1 MLKYSLNLVFRSK
14 LRTFLTSLGITIAVV
29 LLSLII
35 FGMNG
40 FKDVITNEFT
50 SRFKPNEII
59 VSSTNFLSFAGDM
72 GDAEGEEEEVK
83 EPELMTS
90 ALVKEI
96 QDDSRVSKVVPA
108 IMINGMQLR
117 LDGNDKAFSP
127 SFPFGWD
134 VAGDSRYFTG
144 FDGEKTVLDSG
155 EAFVSED
162 VVNFF
167 KTTHD
172 EIMGETLVIEVA
184 PSTLLSNK
192 TKTQIDKEYR
202 YKIVGVIDSGSDRS
216 DALITTQDA
225 AEMLAQNGGF
235 INGEEYLEEIGYDQL
250 FIELNN
256 EDDVNKFREEISEKY
271 GLQAFSADDVL
282 EFLSLI
288 TNAITFVL
296 IFFGI
301 VSAFVASIGII
312 NTMVMSIYEQTREIG
327 INKAVGASNYQIL
340 YIFLIQSGVIGLL
353 GGLLGLTIVL
363 AVTIIADPFIVDML
377 QEQGFSAQ
385 RYFSLDPLIVLGIII
400 GCIITGVLAGIYPA
414 IKAARLDPVKA
425 LRFE

>member
-59 VSSTNFLSFAGDM
+59 VSSTNFLSIVAPM
-72 GDAEGEEEEVK
+72 GETEGEEEVK

-96 QDDSRVSKVVPA
+96 QVDSRVSKVVPA

-134 VAGDSRYFTG
+134 VPGDSNYFTG

-162 VVNFF
+162 VVSFF
-167 KTTHD
+167 KTSHD
-172 EIMGETLVIEVA
+172 EIIGQTLVIEVA

-216 DALITTQDA
+216 DALITTGDA

-235 INGEEYLEEIGYDQL
+235 INGQEYLDEIGYDQL

-256 EDDVNKFREEISEKY
+256 EDDVNNFREEISEKY

-363 AVTIIADPFIVDML
+363 AVTIIADPFVVDML
-377 QEQGFSAQ
+377 QEQGFSAE
-385 RYFSLDPLIVLGIII
+385 RYFSLDPLIILGIII

>member
-59 VSSTNFLSFAGDM
+59 VSSTNFLSFVVPM
-72 GDAEGEEEEVK
+72 GEEEGEEEVK

-90 ALVKEI
+90 ALVKEL
-96 QDDSRVSKVVPA
+96 QDDERVSKVVPA

-117 LDGNDKAFSP
+117 LDGDDKAFSP

-134 VAGDSRYFTG
+134 VAGDSNYFKG
-144 FDGEKTVLDSG
+144 FDGEKTTLESG

-162 VVNFF
+162 IGNFF
-167 KTTHD
+167 KKNHD
-172 EIMGETLVIEVA
+172 EIIGQTIVIEIA
-184 PSTLLSNK
+184 PSSLLSNK

-202 YKIVGVIDSGSDRS
+202 YKIVGVIDTGSDRT
-216 DALITTQDA
+216 DALITSKDA

-235 INGEEYLEEIGYDQL
+235 INGEEYLEQIGYDQL
-250 FIELNN
+250 FIELKN
-256 EDDVNKFREEISEKY
+256 EDYVSNFRDEISEKY

-353 GGLLGLTIVL
+353 GGLLGLAIVL
-363 AVTIIADPFIVDML
+363 TVTTISDPFIVDIL
-377 QEQGFSAQ
+377 QEQGFSANQ
-385 RYFSLDPLIVLGIII
+385 YFSLDPLVILGIII
-400 GCIITGVLAGIYPA
+400 GCIITGVIAGIYPA

>member
-59 VSSTNFLSFAGDM
+59 VSSTNFLSFVAPV
-72 GDAEGEEEEVK
+72 AEGEDEEAK

-96 QDDSRVSKVVPA
+96 QNDDRVSKVVPA

-117 LDGNDKAFSP
+117 LDGDEKAFSP

-134 VAGDSRYFTG
+134 VAGDSSYFVG
-144 FDGEKTVLDSG
+144 FDGEKTMLESG

-167 KTTHD
+167 KKTHE
-172 EIMGETLVIEVA
+172 EIFGQTLIIEIA
-184 PSTLLSNK
+184 PSSLLSNK
-192 TKTQIDKEYR
+192 TKTQIDKVYR
-202 YKIVGVIDSGSDRS
+202 YTIVGVIDTGSDRT
-216 DALITTQDA
+216 DALITSQDA
-225 AEMLAQNGGF
+225 AEMLALNGGF
-235 INGEEYLEEIGYDQL
+235 INGEEYLEDIGYDQL
-250 FIELNN
+250 FIELKN
-256 EDDVNKFREEISEKY
+256 EDDVSKFRDEISEKY

-288 TNAITFVL
+288 TNGITFVL

-353 GGLLGLTIVL
+353 GGLLGLAIVL
-363 AVTIIADPFIVDML
+363 TVTTIADPFIVDLL
-377 QEQGFSAQ
+377 QEQGFSAE
-385 RYFSLDPLIVLGIII
+385 RYFTLDPLLIIGIII

>member
-59 VSSTNFLSFAGDM
+59 VSSTNFLSIVAPM
-72 GDAEGEEEEVK
+72 GETEGEEEVK

-96 QDDSRVSKVVPA
+96 QVDSRVSKVVPA

-134 VAGDSRYFTG
+134 VPGDSNYFTG

-162 VVNFF
+162 VVSFF
-167 KTTHD
+167 KTSHD
-172 EIMGETLVIEVA
+172 EIIGQTLVIEVA

-216 DALITTQDA
+216 DALITTGDA

-235 INGEEYLEEIGYDQL
+235 INGQEYLDEIGYDQL

-256 EDDVNKFREEISEKY
+256 EDDVNNFREEISEKY

-363 AVTIIADPFIVDML
+363 AVTIIADPFVVDML
-377 QEQGFSAQ
+377 QEQGFSAE
-385 RYFSLDPLIVLGIII
+385 RYFSLDPLIILGIII

-425 LRFE
+425 LRF

>member
-1 MLKYSLNLVFRSK
+1 
-14 LRTFLTSLGITIAVV
+14 
-29 LLSLII
+29 
-35 FGMNG
+35 MNG

-59 VSSTNFLSFAGDM
+59 VSSTNFLSFAAPM
-72 GDAEGEEEEVK
+72 GEAEDEEDAK

-96 QDDSRVSKVVPA
+96 ENDDRVSKVVPA

-117 LDGNDKAFSP
+117 LDDGEKAFSP

-134 VAGDSRYFTG
+134 VSGDSNYFTG
-144 FDGEKTVLDSG
+144 FDGEKTILDSG

-162 VVNFF
+162 VVSFF
-167 KTTHD
+167 KTSHE
-172 EIMGETLVIEVA
+172 EIIGKSLVIEVA
-184 PSTLLSNK
+184 PSSLLSNK

-202 YKIVGVIDSGSDRS
+202 YEIVGVIDTGSDRT
-216 DALITTQDA
+216 DALITTKDA
-225 AEMLAQNGGF
+225 ADMLAQNGGF

-250 FIELNN
+250 FIELKDEN
-256 EDDVNKFREEISEKY
+256 EVSNFREEISEKY

-296 IFFGI
+296 IFFGF

-353 GGLLGLTIVL
+353 GGLLGLFIVL
-363 AVTIIADPFIVDML
+363 TVTTIADPFIVDLL
-377 QEQGFSAQ
+377 QEQGFSAE
-385 RYFSLDPLIVLGIII
+385 RYFSLDPLVILGIII
-400 GCIITGVLAGIYPA
+400 GCIITGVFAGIYPA

>member
-1 MLKYSLNLVFRSK
+1 MLKYALNLVFRSK

-59 VSSTNFLSFAGDM
+59 VSSTNFLSIVAPM
-72 GDAEGEEEEVK
+72 GETEGEEEVK

-96 QDDSRVSKVVPA
+96 QVDSRVSKVVPA

-134 VAGDSRYFTG
+134 VPGDSNYFTG

-162 VVNFF
+162 VVSFF
-167 KTTHD
+167 KTSHD
-172 EIMGETLVIEVA
+172 EIIGQTLVIEVA

-192 TKTQIDKEYR
+192 TKTQIDKEYK

-216 DALITTQDA
+216 DAIITTEDA

-235 INGEEYLEEIGYDQL
+235 INGEEYLEDIGYDQL

-327 INKAVGASNYQIL
+327 INKAVGASNYQVL

-353 GGLLGLTIVL
+353 GGLLGLAIVL
-363 AVTIIADPFIVDML
+363 TVTTIADPFIVDLL
-377 QEQGFSAQ
+377 QEQGFSAE
-385 RYFSLDPLIVLGIII
+385 RYFTLDPLVIVGIII

>member
-1 MLKYSLNLVFRSK
+1 
-14 LRTFLTSLGITIAVV
+14 
-29 LLSLII
+29 
-35 FGMNG
+35 
-40 FKDVITNEFT
+40 
-50 SRFKPNEII
+50 
-59 VSSTNFLSFAGDM
+59 
-72 GDAEGEEEEVK
+72 
-83 EPELMTS
+83 
-90 ALVKEI
+90 
-96 QDDSRVSKVVPA
+96 
-108 IMINGMQLR
+108 MQLR

-162 VVNFF
+162 VVSFF
-167 KTTHD
+167 KTSHE
-172 EIMGETLVIEVA
+172 EIMGQTLVIEVA
-184 PSTLLSNK
+184 PSALLSNK

-216 DALITTQDA
+216 DAIITTGDA

-235 INGEEYLEEIGYDQL
+235 INGEEYLEDIGYDQL

-296 IFFGI
+296 
-301 VSAFVASIGII
+301 
-312 NTMVMSIYEQTREIG
+312 
-327 INKAVGASNYQIL
+327 
-340 YIFLIQSGVIGLL
+340 
-353 GGLLGLTIVL
+353 
-363 AVTIIADPFIVDML
+363 
-377 QEQGFSAQ
+377 
-385 RYFSLDPLIVLGIII
+385 
-400 GCIITGVLAGIYPA
+400 
-414 IKAARLDPVKA
+414 
-425 LRFE
+425 

>member
-59 VSSTNFLSFAGDM
+59 VSSTNFLSFVVPM
-72 GDAEGEEEEVK
+72 GEEEGEEEVK

-90 ALVKEI
+90 ALVKEL
-96 QDDSRVSKVVPA
+96 QDDERVSKVVPA

-117 LDGNDKAFSP
+117 LDGDDKAFSP

-134 VAGDSRYFTG
+134 VAGDSNYFKG
-144 FDGEKTVLDSG
+144 FDGEKTTLESG

-162 VVNFF
+162 IGNFF
-167 KTTHD
+167 KKNHD
-172 EIMGETLVIEVA
+172 EIIGQTIVIEIA
-184 PSTLLSNK
+184 PSSLLSNK

-202 YKIVGVIDSGSDRS
+202 YKIVGVIDTGSDRT
-216 DALITTQDA
+216 DALITSKDA

-235 INGEEYLEEIGYDQL
+235 INGEEYLEQIGYDQL
-250 FIELNN
+250 FIELKN
-256 EDDVNKFREEISEKY
+256 EDDVSNFRDEISEKY

-353 GGLLGLTIVL
+353 GGLLGLAIVL
-363 AVTIIADPFIVDML
+363 TVTTISDPFIVDIL
-377 QEQGFSAQ
+377 QEQGFSANQ
-385 RYFSLDPLIVLGIII
+385 YFSLDPLVILGIII
-400 GCIITGVLAGIYPA
+400 GCIITGVIAGIYPA

>member
-59 VSSTNFLSFAGDM
+59 VSSTNFLSIVAPM
-72 GDAEGEEEEVK
+72 GDVEGEEEEVK

-90 ALVKEI
+90 TLVKEI
-96 QDDSRVSKVVPA
+96 QDDTRVSKVVPA

-134 VAGDSRYFTG
+134 VAGDSNYFTG

-162 VVNFF
+162 VVSFF
-167 KTTHD
+167 KTSHE
-172 EIMGETLVIEVA
+172 EIMGQTLVIEVA
-184 PSTLLSNK
+184 PSALLSNK
-192 TKTQIDKEYR
+192 TKTQIDKVYR

-216 DALITTQDA
+216 DALITTGDA
-225 AEMLAQNGGF
+225 AEMRAQNGGF
-235 INGEEYLEEIGYDQL
+235 IKGEEYLEDIGYDQL

-400 GCIITGVLAGIYPA
+400 GCIISGVLAGIYPA

>member
-1 MLKYSLNLVFRSK
+1 MLKYALNLVFRSK

-59 VSSTNFLSFAGDM
+59 VSSTNFLSFAAPM
-72 GDAEGEEEEVK
+72 GEAEDEEDAK

-96 QDDSRVSKVVPA
+96 ENDDRVSKVVPA

-117 LDGNDKAFSP
+117 LDDGEKAFSP
-127 SFPFGWD
+127 SFPFGWG
-134 VAGDSRYFTG
+134 VSGDSNYFTG
-144 FDGEKTVLDSG
+144 FDGEKTILDSG

-162 VVNFF
+162 VVSFF
-167 KTTHD
+167 KTSHE
-172 EIMGETLVIEVA
+172 EIIGKSLVIEVA
-184 PSTLLSNK
+184 PSSLLSNK

-202 YKIVGVIDSGSDRS
+202 YEIVGVIDTGSDRT
-216 DALITTQDA
+216 DALITTKDA
-225 AEMLAQNGGF
+225 ADMLALNGGF
-235 INGEEYLEEIGYDQL
+235 INGEEYLEEIGFDQL
-250 FIELNN
+250 FIELKDEN
-256 EDDVNKFREEISEKY
+256 EVSNFREEISEKY

-296 IFFGI
+296 IFFGF

-353 GGLLGLTIVL
+353 GGLLGLFIVL
-363 AVTIIADPFIVDML
+363 TVTTIADPFIVDLL
-377 QEQGFSAQ
+377 QEQGFSAE
-385 RYFSLDPLIVLGIII
+385 RYFSLDPLVILGIII
-400 GCIITGVLAGIYPA
+400 GCIITGVFAGIYPA

>member
-59 VSSTNFLSFAGDM
+59 VSSTNFLSFVAPVAE
-72 GDAEGEEEEVK
+72 AEGEEAK

-96 QDDSRVSKVVPA
+96 QNDDRVSKVVPA

-117 LDGNDKAFSP
+117 LDGDEKAFSP

-134 VAGDSRYFTG
+134 VAGDSSYFVG
-144 FDGEKTVLDSG
+144 FDGEKTMLETG

-167 KTTHD
+167 KKTHE
-172 EIMGETLVIEVA
+172 EIFGQTLIIEIA
-184 PSTLLSNK
+184 PSSLLSNK
-192 TKTQIDKEYR
+192 TKTQIDKVYR
-202 YKIVGVIDSGSDRS
+202 YTIVGVIDTGSDRT
-216 DALITTQDA
+216 DALITSQDA
-225 AEMLAQNGGF
+225 AEMLALNGGF
-235 INGEEYLEEIGYDQL
+235 INGEEYLEDIGYDQL
-250 FIELNN
+250 FIELKN
-256 EDDVNKFREEISEKY
+256 ENDVSKFRDEISEKY

-288 TNAITFVL
+288 TNGITFVL

-353 GGLLGLTIVL
+353 GGLLGLAIVL
-363 AVTIIADPFIVDML
+363 TVTTIADPFIVDLL
-377 QEQGFSAQ
+377 QEQGFSAE
-385 RYFSLDPLIVLGIII
+385 RYFTLDPLLIIGIII
-400 GCIITGVLAGIYPA
+400 GCILTGVLAGIYPA

>member
-59 VSSTNFLSFAGDM
+59 VSSTNFLSIAAPM
-72 GDAEGEEEEVK
+72 GESEEDEEVK

-90 ALVKEI
+90 ALVKEL
-96 QDDSRVSKVVPA
+96 QDDERVNKVVPA

-117 LDGNDKAFSP
+117 IDGNEKAFSP

-134 VAGDSRYFTG
+134 VEGDSNYFKG
-144 FDGEKTVLDSG
+144 FDGKRTTLESG

-162 VVNFF
+162 IVTFF
-167 KTTHD
+167 KTTHE
-172 EIMGETLVIEVA
+172 EIIGKTLVIEVA

-192 TKTQIDKEYR
+192 TKTQIDKEYK
-202 YKIVGVIDSGSDRS
+202 YEIIGVIDTGSDRT
-216 DALITTQDA
+216 DALITTKDA
-225 AEMLAQNGGF
+225 AEMLALNGGF
-235 INGEEYLEEIGYDQL
+235 INGEEYLEDIGYDQL
-250 FIELNN
+250 FVELKN
-256 EDDVNKFREEISEKY
+256 EDDVNDFREEISEKY

-296 IFFGI
+296 IFFGF

-340 YIFLIQSGVIGLL
+340 YIFLIQSGVIGFL
-353 GGLLGLTIVL
+353 GGLLGLGIVL
-363 AVTIIADPFIVDML
+363 AVTTIADPFIVDL
-377 QEQGFSAQ
+377 LREQGFSAQ
-385 RYFSLDPLIVLGIII
+385 RYFSLDPIIILGIII
-400 GCIITGVLAGIYPA
+400 GCIITGVIAGIYPA

>member
-1 MLKYSLNLVFRSK
+1 
-14 LRTFLTSLGITIAVV
+14 
-29 LLSLII
+29 
-35 FGMNG
+35 
-40 FKDVITNEFT
+40 
-50 SRFKPNEII
+50 
-59 VSSTNFLSFAGDM
+59 M
-72 GDAEGEEEEVK
+72 GEEEGEEEVK

-90 ALVKEI
+90 ALVKEL
-96 QDDSRVSKVVPA
+96 QDDERVSKVVPA

-117 LDGNDKAFSP
+117 LDGDDKAFSP

-134 VAGDSRYFTG
+134 VAGDSNYFKG
-144 FDGEKTVLDSG
+144 FDGEKTTLESG

-162 VVNFF
+162 IVNFF
-167 KTTHD
+167 KKNHD
-172 EIMGETLVIEVA
+172 EIIGQTIVIEIA
-184 PSTLLSNK
+184 PSSLLSNK

-202 YKIVGVIDSGSDRS
+202 YKIVGVIDTGSDRT
-216 DALITTQDA
+216 DALITSKDA

-235 INGEEYLEEIGYDQL
+235 INGDEYLEEIGYDQL
-250 FIELNN
+250 FIELKN
-256 EDDVNKFREEISEKY
+256 EDDVSKFRDEISEKF

-353 GGLLGLTIVL
+353 GGLLGLAIVL
-363 AVTIIADPFIVDML
+363 TVTTISDPFIVDIL
-377 QEQGFSAQ
+377 QEQGFSAEQ
-385 RYFSLDPLIVLGIII
+385 YFSLDPLVILGIII
-400 GCIITGVLAGIYPA
+400 GCIITGVIAGIYPA